1 MAQKGDKLVDYL
13 GGVTKIIDIKDGIV
27 TYSYNSKGTF
37 QCKIETLISMI
48 NSNNPKIPFRLNF
61 VKENKK

>member
-1 MAQKGDKLVDYL
+1 MIQKGDRLADNT
-13 GGVTKIIDIKDGIV
+13 GNITKIIDIKDGIV

-48 NSNNPKIPFRLNF
+48 NGNNPKVPFRLNF
-61 VKENKK
+61 TKENK